1 MIIIMTDN
9 VSTISPLRRWTL
21 LTLRVLVI
29 IASIVL
35 IVFISDDT
43 FRNIS
48 FLADRTY
55 MEVQWWICM
64 FFLFD
69 FFVEWILARKKWR
82 YLATHFMLFVV
93 SIPYLNLIEY
103 YDIHLSCEMSYLI
116 RFMPLVRAAYAL
128 FIIMLS
134 LSNNKISSMFVCYIV
149 LLVSTIYF
157 FSLVFFI
164 EEHYVN
170 PDVGSF
176 WSALWWAFMN
186 TTTIGCYISPV
197 TPTGKVIAVIL
208 SAEGLMLFPVFT
220 VYLTNVITR
229 GNLNGA
235 VGEDMSE
242 SASGTTAQAAH
253 S

>member
-1 MIIIMTDN
+1 MSDN
-9 VSTISPLRRWTL
+9 VSTNSPLRRWLL
-21 LTLRVLVI
+21 LTLQVLVI
-29 IASIVL
+29 MASIVL

-48 FLADRTY
+48 FLADRKY

-69 FFVEWILARKKWR
+69 FFAEWILARKKWR
-82 YLATHFMLFVV
+82 YLATHFMLLAV
-93 SIPYLNLIEY
+93 SIPYLNLIEH
-103 YDIHLSCEMSYLI
+103 YDIQLSCELSYLI
-116 RFMPLVRAAYAL
+116 RFMPLVRTAYAL
-128 FIIMLS
+128 FVIMLS
-134 LSNNKISSMFVCYIV
+134 LSSNRISSMFVCYIV

-170 PDVGSF
+170 PYIESF

-186 TTTIGCYISPV
+186 ITTIGCYISPV

-220 VYLTNVITR
+220 VYLTNVITH
-229 GNLNGA
+229 GNMNGA
-235 VGEDMSE
+235 VGEEMSGSE
-242 SASGTTAQAAH
+242 NTSGTTAQAART
-253 S
+253 